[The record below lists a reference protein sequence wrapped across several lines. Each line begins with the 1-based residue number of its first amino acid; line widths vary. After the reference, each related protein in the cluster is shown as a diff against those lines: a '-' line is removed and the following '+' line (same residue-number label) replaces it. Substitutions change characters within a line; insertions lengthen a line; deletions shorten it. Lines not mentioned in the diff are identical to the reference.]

1 MYYYQRPSRY
11 WTGYGLGSSREDEKP
26 AFCFGHGLS
35 YTSYEYSG
43 LKIDSVIPQTQDI
56 EFTFTVKNTG
66 NMAGKE
72 TALVIYTVIVFLVL

>member
-1 MYYYQRPSRY
+1 MPVKSQCIIIKDLPDIGRVMVWVLP
-11 WTGYGLGSSREDEKP
+11 EKMKNLH
-26 AFCFGHGLS
+26 FVSGHGLS

-72 TALVIYTVIVFLVL
+72 TAFSIYT